1 MRLAG
6 IYYEEENS
14 TYPTSKVGGKLPFL
28 KDNCYVVP
36 EDCALSYLMKNVVG
50 DGVR

>member
-28 KDNCYVVP
+28 KDNCYIVP
-36 EDCALSYLMKNVVG
+36 EDCAIPYLMKNVDYKRVG
-50 DGVR
+50 